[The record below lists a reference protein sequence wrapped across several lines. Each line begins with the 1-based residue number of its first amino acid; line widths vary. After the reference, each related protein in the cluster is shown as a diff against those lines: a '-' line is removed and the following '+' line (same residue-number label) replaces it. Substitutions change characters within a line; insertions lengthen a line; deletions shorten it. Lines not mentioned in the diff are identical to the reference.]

1 MPDCQVLV
9 IGGGPGGSTAA
20 ALLARQGI
28 DVVLMERQ
36 RFPRY
41 HIGESL
47 LPSALRIL
55 DELGLRERIESHG
68 FQRKA
73 GALFDWSNEVWDF
86 EFGAKRAPVYAF
98 QVVRSEFDQ
107 ILLENAASMG
117 VDVRE
122 EIDVTGI
129 EFVDERPR
137 QAIFVDGRGERGSC
151 SFDVLVDASGRTGL
165 LATRYLCNRSF
176 HEAFR
181 NVAIWG
187 YWRNASRLSRGPE
200 GATASC
206 SIPNGWI
213 WAIPLHDG
221 SLSVG
226 VVLHKTALKKLRE
239 ERELDDIYHEA
250 LLSSPIVKDM
260 VGPGELTSQLRV
272 ETDYSYAAESFSGPG
287 YYLVGDA
294 ACFLDPLLSSGI
306 HLATFS
312 GLVAA
317 ASITSAL
324 RGEVSEAEASGFF
337 GAAYRRAYMRML
349 VVVSAF
355 YQMHV
360 SRDAYFRKAQELT
373 GGDYDSKDLAAAF
386 VKVVSG
392 TEDLKDIG
400 EATSQEIMDSLMR
413 FYAEHYEFLRGWR
426 RGESQTLTE
435 VRKGVGRMQLVDA
448 VQEEF
453 SLTPETAVN
462 GFYVRTG
469 EQLGLV
475 SAVDAALGS

>member
-1 MPDCQVLV
+1 MSDCQVLV

-20 ALLARQGI
+20 TLLARQGI

-36 RFPRY
+36 CFPRY

-55 DELGLRERIESHG
+55 DELGLREKVESRG

-86 EFGAKRAPVYAF
+86 EFGTKRAPVYAF

-107 ILLENAASMG
+107 LLLENAASLG

-122 EIDVTGI
+122 GANVTGI
-129 EFVDERPR
+129 EFVEERPR
-137 QAIFVDGRGERGSC
+137 EATFLDSQGKAASC

-165 LATRYLCNRSF
+165 LATRYLRNRNF

-187 YWRNASRLSRGPE
+187 YWRNAARLNRGPE

-213 WAIPLHDG
+213 WVIPLHDG
-221 SLSVG
+221 SVSVG
-226 VVLHKTALKKLRE
+226 VVIHKTALNALRE
-239 ERELDDIYHEA
+239 ERRLDDIYCEA
-250 LLSSPIVKDM
+250 LASSPIVGGI
-260 VGPGELTSQLRV
+260 VGPGELTGPLRV

-287 YYLVGDA
+287 YYMVGDA
-294 ACFLDPLLSSGI
+294 ACFLDPLLSTGI

-317 ASITSAL
+317 ASIASTL
-324 RGEVSEAEASGFF
+324 RGEVSEATASGFF
-337 GAAYRRAYMRML
+337 GASYRRAYTRML

-355 YQMHV
+355 YQMHAG
-360 SRDAYFRKAQELT
+360 RDAYFREAQELC
-373 GGDYDSKDLAAAF
+373 GGDYDKNDLAAAF

-392 TEDLKDIG
+392 VEDIKNLN
-400 EATSQEIMDSLMR
+400 EVTSQEVLDSLMT
-413 FYAEHYEFLRGWR
+413 FYAE
-426 RGESQTLTE
+426 
-435 VRKGVGRMQLVDA
+435 
-448 VQEEF
+448 
-453 SLTPETAVN
+453 
-462 GFYVRTG
+462 
-469 EQLGLV
+469 
-475 SAVDAALGS
+475 

>member
-1 MPDCQVLV
+1 MSDCQVLV
-9 IGGGPGGSTAA
+9 IGGGPGGSTTA

-55 DELGLRERIESHG
+55 EELGLREKLEAHG

-86 EFGAKRAPVYAF
+86 EFGTRRAPVYAF

-107 ILLENAASMG
+107 LLLENAASLG
-117 VDVRE
+117 VDVRQGAN
-122 EIDVTGI
+122 VTDI
-129 EFVDERPR
+129 EFVGERPR
-137 QAIFVDGRGERGSC
+137 EARYLDSHGKTASC

-165 LATRYLCNRSF
+165 LATRYLRNRKF

-187 YWRNASRLSRGPE
+187 YWRNAAPLDRGPE

-221 SLSVG
+221 STSVG
-226 VVLHKTALKKLRE
+226 VVLHKTALKDLRKE
-239 ERELDDIYHEA
+239 CALDDIYHEA
-250 LLSSPIVKDM
+250 LAASPIVSNI
-260 VGPGELTSQLRV
+260 VGPGELVGPLKV
-272 ETDYSYAAESFSGPG
+272 ETDYSYVAESFSGPG
-287 YYLVGDA
+287 YYMVGDA
-294 ACFLDPLLSSGI
+294 ACFLDPLLSTGI

-317 ASITSAL
+317 ASIISTL
-324 RGEVSEAEASGFF
+324 RGEVSEAKASGFF
-337 GAAYRRAYMRML
+337 GASYRRAYMRLL

-355 YQMHV
+355 YQMHAG
-360 SRDAYFRKAQELT
+360 RDAYFREAQELCD
-373 GGDYDSKDLAAAF
+373 GDYDKKDLTAAF
-386 VKVVSG
+386 VKIVSG
-392 TEDLKDIG
+392 VEDMKNLD
-400 EATSQEIMDSLMR
+400 EATSEQALDSLMT

-426 RGESQTLTE
+426 RGEAQTLSE
-435 VRKGVGRMQLVDA
+435 VRSGVARMKLVDA
-448 VQEEF
+448 SQEEF

-462 GFYVRTG
+462 GMYVRTG
-469 EQLGLV
+469 DQLGL
-475 SAVDAALGS
+475 APALAL